1 MAVFTSY
8 SPYAIVCLSLMR
20 IGMSS
25 FVTSHLWRITS
36 SPQTSPCILHMKHC
50 LFQGQSLGH
59 RNMVSSTRIPPLEPK
74 TFRINLCHFVTI
86 GKKVS
91 SYYKG
96 ISELS
101 YISTAFSTYFVP
113 KISTR
118 YGELETF
125 FVLKTT
131 PFVIFYTLL
140 NTTIV
145 YNVNF
150 LDCI

>member
-36 SPQTSPCILHMKHC
+36 SPQTSPCILQMKHC

-59 RNMVSSTRIPPLEPK
+59 RNMISSTQIPPLEPK
-74 TFRINLCHFVTI
+74 LFLCNWCHFVTF
-86 GKKVS
+86 GKIVS
-91 SYYKG
+91 SYLKG
-96 ISELS
+96 ITELS

-113 KISTR
+113 KISTWN
-118 YGELETF
+118 GGLETF

-131 PFVIFYTLL
+131 PFVIFYTL
-140 NTTIV
+140 
-145 YNVNF
+145 
-150 LDCI
+150 